1 MRANKQ
7 RQLVVAETDP
17 FQMMKQALVTE
28 APWESIVDFATHKSF
43 CNLSLYPRQ
52 ETLLKLIFLET
63 ENMTN
68 YDVDVISRWAE
79 GFKDPTSPEGVQQ
92 DIWERVEY
100 LREHNYR
107 RFPHIQLVMGR
118 RASKGVLGGVL
129 GTEQLA
135 YMYSLDDWQNHYG
148 LPPGK
153 DGYLNCLATT
163 QTQAKRF
170 QFADIRSTVEGCAYL
185 QPAISTSREEGL
197 TLRTPSDIR
206 LISQMEQDGIP
217 IEREIA
223 SLRVIPMSS
232 NSASGRGAT
241 SFGNI
246 YDEMAHM
253 ISGTGSAK
261 TSEET
266 YEAYQPSLDQFG
278 RDSLTM
284 VPSSPWT
291 RIGKFYEL
299 YKSGCVTLDE
309 YNRKH
314 DLQLPVTSEE
324 ERDLNAEEG
333 LEEAVADPEM
343 LVVQLPSWA
352 LYEDWEFSQR
362 LGGPKLKRAIQYPPK
377 GEAPENLRMAR
388 LEARN
393 PEKFKVERRAQFAAV
408 IDAYLN
414 PSKVDAM
421 FAPFWGGRVLESQ
434 NKGRMDRTYRIHID
448 PATTNANFALSI
460 GHLEDS
466 PEPDEHGDHWP
477 HVIIDFLHVWK
488 AEDFP
493 DQIIDYTTVYKDIT
507 DILDRFPTT
516 AKFSSDS
523 WNSAAFLSMLKR
535 DYGQRF
541 RVEESNFSDKGNR
554 ERAEYFKSAL
564 NLGWVHCLAGE
575 TGVLTPEGVV
585 PIAELAGGTHKVL
598 TTSHDDGRGGGVW
611 KDAEFRSFGV
621 QKLKKITVRRN
632 GVEKEL
638 FGTDGHRW
646 FVTKKNGSS
655 SRRVEKLTGELTPGD
670 KLTSCYAQRHKQT
683 EPSPFGVAHGFV
695 FGDGTRSRKGSVAQ
709 FCGPKDEALLPY
721 YPMSKIVEVSPGV
734 KRALDLP
741 RFFKEKVDLKES
753 PSYLYGWLAGY
764 FAADGHVTKDG
775 RASIDSNFPENLEH
789 VRAVC
794 NLLGIHTTSI
804 RVKPAGRGSYST
816 NDGYSVTLDRGA
828 LTEDFFII
836 EEHKQRFLDN
846 QSREVQDYRG
856 FTVVSVEETDREEEV
871 YCAIVPGTHSF
882 TLEDNILT
890 GNCYKDSLYEGTEG
904 SLLELELKFLSEKN
918 GKVVKQE
925 TGPVQTKDLADTVME
940 VTVDLLKEPL
950 DHWERQLLGITPA
963 YGSTDVSAIRAN
975 RVPPLEQF
983 SRPLS
988 SYQGKG
994 PMGTTRRDRR
1004 FQGRNPRRGRG
1015 W

>member
-7 RQLVVAETDP
+7 RQLVVAGADP

-118 RASKGVLGGVL
+118 RASKGVIGGVL

-253 ISGTGSAK
+253 ISGTGSSK

-434 NKGRMDRTYRIHID
+434 NRGRMDRTYRIHID

-564 NLGWVHCLAGE
+564 NLGWVHA
-575 TGVLTPEGVV
+575 
-585 PIAELAGGTHKVL
+585 
-598 TTSHDDGRGGGVW
+598 
-611 KDAEFRSFGV
+611 
-621 QKLKKITVRRN
+621 
-632 GVEKEL
+632 
-638 FGTDGHRW
+638 
-646 FVTKKNGSS
+646 
-655 SRRVEKLTGELTPGD
+655 
-670 KLTSCYAQRHKQT
+670 
-683 EPSPFGVAHGFV
+683 
-695 FGDGTRSRKGSVAQ
+695 
-709 FCGPKDEALLPY
+709 
-721 YPMSKIVEVSPGV
+721 
-734 KRALDLP
+734 
-741 RFFKEKVDLKES
+741 
-753 PSYLYGWLAGY
+753 
-764 FAADGHVTKDG
+764 
-775 RASIDSNFPENLEH
+775 
-789 VRAVC
+789 
-794 NLLGIHTTSI
+794 
-804 RVKPAGRGSYST
+804 
-816 NDGYSVTLDRGA
+816 
-828 LTEDFFII
+828 
-836 EEHKQRFLDN
+836 
-846 QSREVQDYRG
+846 
-856 FTVVSVEETDREEEV
+856 
-871 YCAIVPGTHSF
+871 
-882 TLEDNILT
+882 
-890 GNCYKDSLYEGTEG
+890 YKDSLYEGTEG

-940 VTVDLLKEPL
+940 VTVDLLRESL

-1004 FQGRNPRRGRG
+1004 FQTSRSRLRGRG
-1015 W
+1015 